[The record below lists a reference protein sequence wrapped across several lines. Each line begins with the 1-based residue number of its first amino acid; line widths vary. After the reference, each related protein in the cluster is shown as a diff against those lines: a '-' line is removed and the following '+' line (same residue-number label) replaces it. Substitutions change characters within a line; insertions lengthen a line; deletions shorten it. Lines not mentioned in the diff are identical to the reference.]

1 MTHSSRPCSDTSA
14 QARGLAR
21 LVDRACRRPGRYLIL
36 LDVPDPRRRPWRV
49 EIGRLDVLRRGEVG
63 RGRCD

>member
-1 MTHSSRPCSDTSA
+1 MTQSSSSRSDTSR
-14 QARGLAR
+14 QATGLAR

-49 EIGRLDVLRRGEVG
+49 EIARLDTLRRGDVG
-63 RGRCD
+63 RQRSR